1 MFYDKSIMRH
11 IEMHLLETSKDV
23 SSANNVGLEVGDD
36 EVCEECYKPVG
47 DVVGSFVSFVL
58 LLDEDAEW
66 IICADCARPVL

>member
-23 SSANNVGLEVGDD
+23 TSANNVGLEVGHD

-47 DVVGSFVSFVL
+47 DVSGSFVPFVL

-66 IICADCARPVL
+66 IICAECASPVL